1 VVVLKAADRSCDA
14 SAPFIGRRCPDVVE
28 IVIGKTPATVA
39 MPQFALPLQNAE
51 KVWADLCEMTRANS
65 IAPHRRQLAGA
76 LLQIDE

>member
-1 VVVLKAADRSCDA
+1 
-14 SAPFIGRRCPDVVE
+14 VE